1 MNPFESLGLKHD
13 GRTLWVLDQTQLPDA
28 EVWLDGSQPEA
39 MVALIQR
46 LAVRGAPLIGVA
58 AATCLATFAH
68 RGASATEYA
77 AACAA
82 LRAARPTAV
91 NLMWAMDRMKRA
103 ADPVRE
109 AQAIFE
115 EDVRLCEGMAR
126 YGAELIQDGEGLLTH
141 CNTGGLATAGI
152 GTALGVIRRA
162 HEQGKHIHVY
172 ADETRPLLQGGRLT
186 AWELRKLGIPATL
199 ITDSM
204 AALLLRDGRVQ
215 RVLVGSDR
223 VAANGDFAN
232 KVGTYGLAVQAR
244 HHGVPFHPMAP
255 FSTVDL
261 ACPDGAAIPIEL
273 RGEAEVRG
281 FGTLR
286 WAPEGMPT
294 WNPSFDVTPVE
305 LVTSLV
311 LDRGVFSREELKT
324 GVLAQVCG

>member
-28 EVWLDGSQPEA
+28 EVWLDGSEPDA
-39 MVALIQR
+39 MIALIKR

-58 AATCLATFAH
+58 AAASLATFAQ
-68 RGASATEYA
+68 RGASASEYA

-91 NLMWAMDRMKRA
+91 NLMWAMDRMKGA
-103 ADPVRE
+103 SQPEAE

-115 EDVRLCEGMAR
+115 EDVRLCEGMAQH
-126 YGAELIQDGEGLLTH
+126 GSSLIQDGEGLLTH

-162 HEQGKHIHVY
+162 HEQGKHVHVY

-186 AWELRKLGIPATL
+186 AWELRKLGIPSTL

-204 AALLLRDGRVQ
+204 APLLMRDGKIQ
-215 RVLVGSDR
+215 RVLLGSDR

-232 KVGTYGLAVQAR
+232 KVGTYGVAVQAR
-244 HHGVPFHPMAP
+244 HHGVPFHPVAP

-261 ACPDGAAIPIEL
+261 GCPNGAAIPIEM
-273 RGEAEVRG
+273 RDQAEVRG
-281 FGTLR
+281 FGPLR

-294 WNPSFDVTPVE
+294 WNPSFDVTPVD

-311 LDRGVFSREELKT
+311 LDRGVYSAKELAS
-324 GVLAQVCG
+324 GILAKVCR